1 MTVGRKKLKVTRQA
15 LHIFVLYTSAGV
27 NIIALSNQK
36 ALLSCVAAMPELN
49 ALVEIAGTVSSL
61 FVSGKIVTLNILRIL
76 SLSPVKHN
84 RKLIQNW
91 KQAPSSHSPSA
102 GLAPR
107 D

>member
-1 MTVGRKKLKVTRQA
+1 MTVERKNLKVTRQ
-15 LHIFVLYTSAGV
+15 VLSTGAGV
-27 NIIALSNQK
+27 NMIALPNLK

-49 ALVEIAGTVSSL
+49 ALVETAGTVSSL
-61 FVSGKIVTLNILRIL
+61 FVSGKIVTLNIFLDPV
-76 SLSPVKHN
+76 LSPVKHN

-102 GLAPR
+102 GSTPR